1 MTNRD
6 IPVTDALER
15 WSDIQDDTAAII
27 ACGERWKVIAQTIGC
42 QLHGFNDER
51 SASFIT
57 PDGNVIEIGPKFRQ
71 ALTIQGDTGD
81 GLVEREIA
89 ALIKKQGNSGPYPY
103 ANAARVA
110 IDRTIAALSTRPPVD
125 VEGVARAIAN
135 KRNEFLGLP
144 PAYWSDGEWNG
155 TDLVLSPTE
164 RDLYR
169 AEAKAAI
176 ASLAPR
182 SSGGLP
188 KEIVECLSCEQS
200 NCDCDARYDA
210 SKE

>member
-125 VEGVARAIAN
+125 VEEVARAMCLA
-135 KRNEFLGLP
+135 E
-144 PAYWSDGEWNG
+144 G
-155 TDLVLSPTE
+155 TDPDARRHTPSGGAMWNDYEHL
-164 RDLYR
+164 
-169 AEAKAAI
+169 AKAAI